1 MKKVLVL
8 GYGNPLRG
16 DDGVGPAVAWALQE
30 RLLTAEA
37 QRAQRGR
44 REGTESGG
52 GDAAGDGIL
61 AQLASEHSGHKSQLS
76 NTPESI
82 NSTSPDH
89 CSNPLCA
96 VSASSAS
103 SAPLRFQAYSEDSF
117 RCKAL
122 HQLTPELAA
131 DIALAD
137 LVIFIDASC
146 DNGPGEVASRRVV
159 PESSPS
165 STSFSHQLTPE
176 VLLAF
181 AERLYGTCPEAVLLS
196 VGAASFEYGEGLSAE
211 VQAAVPVLLDRVQAA
226 CAALHS

>member
-16 DDGVGPAVAWALQE
+16 DDGVGPAVARALQE
-30 RLLTAEA
+30 KLEKLFTAEA
-37 QRAQRGR
+37 QRTRRQH
-44 REGTESGG
+44 REGIEDRRGEEPRQCGTLGKSDCETPAQELGPVR
-52 GDAAGDGIL
+52 GDSL
-61 AQLASEHSGHKSQLS
+61 Q
-76 NTPESI
+76 
-82 NSTSPDH
+82 
-89 CSNPLCA
+89 
-96 VSASSAS
+96 SASLNHSSDLLRAASAS
-103 SAPLRFQAYSEDSF
+103 FASLRCNSVC
-117 RCKAL
+117 CKAL
-122 HQLTPELAA
+122 HQLTPELAPDVA
-131 DIALAD
+131 QAD

-159 PESSPS
+159 AECAPS
-165 STSFSHQLTPE
+165 NTSFSHQLTPE